1 MLTKVQSRKE
11 GKKLLFFLLLTM
23 SIYVAQS
30 QTNVYHPFPNNGAMW
45 SVKWDGSSI
54 CQDLDYFSYGDS
66 VINNLIYHKVWVS
79 GVETVCFLGYPK
91 DTISNYAGAYR
102 NDSAAKKVYWLE
114 ADSIYEKL
122 LYTFNIKVGDTLPL
136 DIYNMYGGTLPV
148 KVKMKDSVLLS
159 DGTYRKAYWVGYAG
173 QPGTF
178 RRIVEGIGS
187 EGGLIERLWDGISDL
202 YILKCF
208 TMDTLSLYPNNGSTC
223 YPYIPSG
230 FTPILNNIAFSIYP
244 NPNNGTFILP
254 KNFHFDEIKIY
265 NAFGQEISFTIS
277 NKNEI
282 DLSTLA
288 TGLFYLRCYSG
299 KKVYVAKGMKGN

>member
-1 MLTKVQSRKE
+1 M
-11 GKKLLFFLLLTM
+11 KKLLFLVLTM

-30 QTNVYHPFPNNGAMW
+30 QTNVYHPFPTSPAMW
-45 SVKWDGSSI
+45 SVKWDGAWV
-54 CQDLDYFSYGDS
+54 CQDIDYIGYGDS
-66 VINNLIYHKVWVS
+66 AINNLIYHKVWVS

-91 DTISNYAGAYR
+91 DTISKYAGAYR
-102 NDSAAKKVYWLE
+102 NDSAAKKVFWLE
-114 ADSIYEKL
+114 ADSSNEKL
-122 LYTFNIKVGDTLPL
+122 LYTFDVHVGDTLPL
-136 DIYNMYGGTLPV
+136 DIYNMYGSTLPV

-187 EGGLIERLWDGISDL
+187 EGGLIEKLWDGISDL

-223 YPYIPSG
+223 YPYFPSG
-230 FTPILNNIAFSIYP
+230 FTHILNNILFSIYP
-244 NPNNGTFILP
+244 NPNNGTFNLP

-265 NAFGQEISFTIS
+265 NAYSQEISFTIS

-282 DLSTLA
+282 DISTLP
-288 TGLFYLRCYSG
+288 TGLYFVKINDG
-299 KKVYVAKGMKGN
+299 KKVYVAKLMKE